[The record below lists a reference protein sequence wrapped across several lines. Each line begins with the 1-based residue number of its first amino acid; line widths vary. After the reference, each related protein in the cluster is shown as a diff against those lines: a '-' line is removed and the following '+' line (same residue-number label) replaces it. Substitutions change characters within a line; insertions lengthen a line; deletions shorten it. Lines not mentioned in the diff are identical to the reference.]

1 MVNNDDDSAR
11 GFRVRVR
18 AAARDAV
25 DAARVTAR
33 FSVRSGALFDVS
45 ARGVVAIARQAVAGA
60 MGPAGIF
67 RYHAAA
73 RPDALALVDDRL
85 RLTYG
90 ELDRRIDRLATHLV
104 REHGMR
110 RGESAI
116 AVLHNRPEFVE
127 VQAALARIGARAV
140 SASWRSTPAE
150 LAYLITHSGAK
161 VLFIESEL
169 AAVYADHTS
178 LFPTLSAR
186 HVLSVAGEHPAL
198 PAYDEVVATGPL
210 ERHDA
215 DSEDAAVVIYT
226 SGTTGK
232 PKGAVRKFGSEG
244 YLAYIQLLDE
254 LPVRVGDRHLA
265 VCPLYHSTAF
275 AFATITYMLGGTVF
289 VERKFDPETSLRRI
303 AEERIATT
311 AMVPTMLSRIL
322 ALPEE
327 TRRKYDLRS
336 LRAIFTAGAP
346 LSGTLARETIA
357 ELGHVLFNIYGS
369 TEAGL
374 NTVATPDELIRS
386 PGTIGHAVRGNEIR
400 LLDDEG
406 RPVARGAT
414 GELFVKNSLLV
425 SYHRDD
431 EATQRSMRDG
441 FFSVGDLAHQDESGL
456 FHIDGRKRDMIIS
469 GGINVYPA
477 EVEETLHLHPAVA
490 EAAVIGVPDRDLGE
504 RVRAYVS
511 LREGARVEPGDIVA
525 FCRERLSGAKVPKD
539 VRILPELPK
548 NPTGKILKRE
558 LRDLPTS

>member
-1 MVNNDDDSAR
+1 MVNKDDVPAR
-11 GFRVRVR
+11 GFRERVR
-18 AAARDAV
+18 EAGLEAV
-25 DAARVTAR
+25 EMARVGGR
-33 FSVRSGALFDVS
+33 FGVRSGVAFDFS
-45 ARGVVAIARQAVAGA
+45 PAGVVALGRQAMRGA
-60 MGPAGIF
+60 MGPAALF

-73 RPDALALVDDRL
+73 RPNTLALVDDRL

-90 ELDRRIDRLATHLV
+90 ELDRRIDRLATRLV
-104 REHGMR
+104 RRHGVR

-150 LAYLITHSGAK
+150 LAYLVAHSHAK
-161 VLFIESEL
+161 VLFVESEL
-169 AAVYADHTS
+169 ASVYAEHQRE
-178 LFPTLSAR
+178 FPTLAATN
-186 HVLSVAGEHPAL
+186 VLAVGGTYSGL
-198 PAYDEVVATGPL
+198 TAYDDVVTSGPI
-210 ERHDA
+210 ERLDA

-232 PKGAVRKFGSEG
+232 PKGAVRKFGREG
-244 YLAYIQLLDE
+244 YLAYLQLLDE

-289 VERKFDPETSLRRI
+289 VERKFDPETALRRI
-303 AEERIATT
+303 AEERIETT

-322 ALPEE
+322 ALPAE
-327 TRRKYDLRS
+327 TRRRYDLRS
-336 LRAIFTAGAP
+336 LKAIFTAGAP
-346 LSGTLARETIA
+346 LSGTLARETIT

-369 TEAGL
+369 TETGL
-374 NTVATPDELIRS
+374 NTLATPDELIRS
-386 PGTIGHAVRGNEIR
+386 PGTIGHAVRGNDIR
-400 LLDDEG
+400 LLDDDG
-406 RPVARGAT
+406 RVVARGAT
-414 GELFVKNSLLV
+414 GELFVKNTLLV

-431 EATQRSMRDG
+431 DATQRSMRDG
-441 FFSVGDLAHQDESGL
+441 YFSVGDLAHQDENGL

-490 EAAVIGVPDRDLGE
+490 EAAVVGVADPDLGE
-504 RVRAYVS
+504 RVLAFVS
-511 LREGARVEPGDIVA
+511 LRAGERAEPVDIVR

-539 VRILPELPK
+539 VRVLAELPK

-558 LRDLPTS
+558 LRDLA

>member
-1 MVNNDDDSAR
+1 MVNKDDVPAR
-11 GFRVRVR
+11 GFGERVR
-18 AAARDAV
+18 ALGSEALDM
-25 DAARVTAR
+25 ARVGAR
-33 FSVRSGALFDVS
+33 FGARSGALFDFS
-45 ARGVVAIARQAVAGA
+45 PAGVRSLARQAISGA
-60 MGPAGIF
+60 MGPAALF

-73 RPDALALVDDRL
+73 RPDVLALCDDRM
-85 RLTYG
+85 RLTYA
-90 ELDRRIDRLATHLV
+90 ELDRRIDRLATRLV
-104 REHGMR
+104 RKHGVK
-110 RGESAI
+110 RGQSAI

-150 LAYLITHSGAK
+150 LAYLVQHSNAR

-169 AAVYADHTS
+169 AGVYADHQDV
-178 LFPTLSAR
+178 FPTLPR
-186 HVLSVAGEHPAL
+186 QNVLAVGGTHPGL
-198 PAYDEVVATGPL
+198 HAYDDVIESGPI
-210 ERHDA
+210 ERLDA

-232 PKGAVRKFGSEG
+232 PKGAVRKFGREG

-275 AFATITYMLGGTVF
+275 AFATITTMLGGTVF
-289 VERKFDPETSLRRI
+289 VERKFDPETALRRI

-311 AMVPTMLSRIL
+311 AMVPTMLNRIL
-322 ALPEE
+322 ALPEA
-327 TRRKYDLRS
+327 TRRRYDLRS
-336 LRAIFTAGAP
+336 LKAIFTAGAP
-346 LSGTLARETIA
+346 LSGALARETIA

-369 TEAGL
+369 TETGL
-374 NTVATPDELIRS
+374 NTLATPDELIRS
-386 PGTIGHAVRGNEIR
+386 PGTIGHCVGGNEIR
-400 LLDDEG
+400 LLDDDG

-414 GELFVKNSLLV
+414 GELFVKNTLLV
-425 SYHRDD
+425 SYHGDD
-431 EATQRSMRDG
+431 DATRRSMRDG

-490 EAAVIGVPDRDLGE
+490 EAAVVGVEDRDLGE
-504 RVRAYVS
+504 RVRAFVS
-511 LREGARVEPGDIVA
+511 LREGQRVEPADIVR
-525 FCRERLSGAKVPKD
+525 FCRERLSGAKVPKE
-539 VRILPELPK
+539 VRILAELPK

-558 LRDLPTS
+558 LRELA